1 MIRNRLA
8 ELMFERDIKT
18 VRMAKDIG
26 VSRNT
31 ITNTAQNDSEMLRME
46 TINKICQ
53 YLNIDPS
60 EFFEYYPFDI
70 DFSLDSENIYINNSE
85 FKSIDDYF
93 LDLDLL
99 IDIKRINY
107 KESIDCKLKIDYSTN
122 ISSKILVPSTIY
134 YVIIFEKTVDSDL
147 MNETFNK
154 LSKGMKK
161 LIYLN
166 LVAKIKKYLIENTED
181 KSPNVFVESI
191 NDILSHTD
199 VKITNKFLYYY

>member
-18 VRMAKDIG
+18 VRMAKEIG

-60 EFFEYYPFDI
+60 EFFEFYPFDI
-70 DFSLDSENIYINNSE
+70 DFTIDSENIYINNNDS
-85 FKSIDDYF
+85 KIISDYH
-93 LDLDLL
+93 LNLDLL
-99 IDIKRINY
+99 IDIKHNGITN
-107 KESIDCKLKIDYSTN
+107 SIDSELKVVNLTK
-122 ISSKILVPSTIY
+122 ISAILLESSTIY
-134 YVIIFEKTVDSDL
+134 YEIIFENTDDKKLIV
-147 MNETFNK
+147 ETYNK

-161 LIYLN
+161 ILYSN
-166 LVAKIKKYLIENTED
+166 LVEDIKIHLYESLED
-181 KSPNVFVESI
+181 NSPNVFVEPI
-191 NDILSHTD
+191 NDILNRTEI
-199 VKITNKFLYYY
+199 KITNDFLNYY

>member
-18 VRMAKDIG
+18 VRMAKEIG

-60 EFFEYYPFDI
+60 EFFEFYPFDI
-70 DFSLDSENIYINNSE
+70 DFTIDSENIYINNNDS
-85 FKSIDDYF
+85 KIISDYH
-93 LDLDLL
+93 LNLDLL
-99 IDIKRINY
+99 IDIKHNGITN
-107 KESIDCKLKIDYSTN
+107 SIDSELKVVNLTKVSA
-122 ISSKILVPSTIY
+122 ILLESSTIY
-134 YVIIFEKTVDSDL
+134 YEIIFENTDDKKLIV
-147 MNETFNK
+147 ETYNK

-161 LIYLN
+161 ILYSN
-166 LVAKIKKYLIENTED
+166 LVEDIKIHLYESLED
-181 KSPNVFVESI
+181 NSPNVFVEPI
-191 NDILSHTD
+191 NDILNRTEI
-199 VKITNKFLYYY
+199 KITNDFLNYY